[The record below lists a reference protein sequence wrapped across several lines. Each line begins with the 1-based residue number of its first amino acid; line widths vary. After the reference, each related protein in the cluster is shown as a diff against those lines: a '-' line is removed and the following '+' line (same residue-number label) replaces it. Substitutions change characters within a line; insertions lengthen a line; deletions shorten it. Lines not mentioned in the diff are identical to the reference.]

1 MTENTKTESIADL
14 EERMKEG
21 RQLISKLLGVREEIA
36 RTFGTGDALY
46 KLIKRAAE
54 GADIRELRMAMAAYE
69 IQLPEL
75 SERTPSPW
83 GKGPPITEEKAEEA
97 ARIGKPLRLVLQ
109 FDAFDPEE
117 VYSGQTWEPKKC
129 GIPVRVHILAGTS
142 NRESLLSLEKIKEC
156 LARDWDYLTKGEDTL
171 SNKGNTQDDLTKPKE
186 GEAAPF

>member
-1 MTENTKTESIADL
+1 MTENTKTENIAGL

-21 RQLISKLLGVREEIA
+21 RQLISWALGAKEEIA
-36 RTFGTGDALY
+36 RAFGTGDALY
-46 KLIKRAAE
+46 KLIQRAIA

-75 SERTPSPW
+75 SERMPPPW
-83 GKGPPITEEKAEEA
+83 GKGPPIPKEKVEEA

-117 VYSGQTWEPKKC
+117 IHVGQTWEPKKC
-129 GIPVRVHILAGTS
+129 EIPVRVHILAGTS
-142 NRESLLSLEKIKEC
+142 KREALLSLENVKDWLE
-156 LARDWDYLTKGEDTL
+156 RDWEIMTRTESTL
-171 SNKGNTQDDLTKPKE
+171 SNKRNAQDDLRKPKE